1 MKATASL
8 AILLALSAAALAPVY
23 TGPRALAY
31 PQPEVVP
38 TVWLLDFTFDQPR
51 LIPVADLRGNLR
63 WYWYM
68 TYKVVNNT
76 QAERLLIPEFS
87 IGTDMGD
94 VVEAF
99 DGVPSNVFDA
109 IKAEVGNDLLENPTQ
124 MIGRIL
130 RGPDHARES
139 VAIWPAF
146 DHDIDLMTVFI
157 AGLSGET
164 RNIPHPITGEPVV
177 MRRTLMLD
185 FATPGTTSPSRAPL
199 IHLADRRWVMR

>member
-1 MKATASL
+1 MKPIASL
-8 AILLALSAAALAPVY
+8 AILLALLAAALAPISASR
-23 TGPRALAY
+23 RAIAY

-38 TVWLLDFTFDQPR
+38 TIWLLDFSFDQPR

-63 WYWYM
+63 WYWYL

-76 QAERLLIPEFS
+76 QAEQLLIPEFS
-87 IGTDMGD
+87 IATDRGD
-94 VVEAF
+94 ILEAF

-130 RGPDHARES
+130 RGQDHARES
-139 VAIWPAF
+139 VAVWPAF
-146 DHDIDLMTVFI
+146 EHDVDLMSVFV

-164 RNIPHPITGEPVV
+164 RNVPHPVTGEPIV

-199 IHLADRRWVMR
+199 IHLQSRRWVMR